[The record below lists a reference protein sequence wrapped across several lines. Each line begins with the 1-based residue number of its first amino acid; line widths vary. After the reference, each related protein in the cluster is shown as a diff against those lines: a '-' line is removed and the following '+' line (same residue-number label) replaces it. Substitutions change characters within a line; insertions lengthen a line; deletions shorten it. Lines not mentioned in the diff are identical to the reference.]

1 MGTFETNEIDT
12 DNIAQ
17 NFNDSPDNIATS
29 DELTPKECFFSQEDT
44 SYAKKKRNDALLLK
58 AGAVLMTSAT
68 ALFGGYMITSAFL
81 PELPSIENVSQAIS
95 NNSIHYSFEIK
106 NKNRY
111 TLTYIVQIN
120 HEDFENNVVSIE
132 KEGIVEGIMP
142 IPSYSEEM
150 VITSLFK
157 AAMLDYTKTVKE
169 SVIQG
174 GKRNA

>member
-1 MGTFETNEIDT
+1 
-12 DNIAQ
+12 
-17 NFNDSPDNIATS
+17 
-29 DELTPKECFFSQEDT
+29 
-44 SYAKKKRNDALLLK
+44 
-58 AGAVLMTSAT
+58 
-68 ALFGGYMITSAFL
+68 MITNAFL